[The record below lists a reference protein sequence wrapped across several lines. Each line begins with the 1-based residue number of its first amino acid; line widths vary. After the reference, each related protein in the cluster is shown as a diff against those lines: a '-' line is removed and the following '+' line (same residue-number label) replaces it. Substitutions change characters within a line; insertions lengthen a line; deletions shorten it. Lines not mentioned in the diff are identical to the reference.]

1 MSIRADGQNS
11 LVGQT
16 FDRHPGSGSAYIKAR
31 IYKRRNI
38 TYMRIYI
45 KVITAALA
53 AVGAAVGV
61 AVAVAVVVGG
71 WRWLRSSSE
80 AVVFLD
86 TAITRSAG
94 TAVPIIP
101 APCQAAVK

>member
-1 MSIRADGQNS
+1 MAKIHLWDKPLIDILAAA
-11 LVGQT
+11 VHT
-16 FDRHPGSGSAYIKAR
+16 YIKAR

-94 TAVPIIP
+94 
-101 APCQAAVK
+101 Q